1 MEIYAN
7 ITPIVVPSLPEQLAS
22 YHMVE
27 YFIGKKGN
35 FSQIVWSC

>member
-27 YFIGKKGN
+27 YFIGKIGN